1 MAKDRRYKT
10 IGDLIETKK
19 LKHFSEML
27 DIVPAAVLT
36 KDLGLHYYKFRKR
49 IEDPGEFTINECI
62 KLATLT
68 GTDYLT
74 IAQLIAADL
83 KK

>member
-19 LKHFSEML
+19 LKQFNEML
-27 DIVPAAVLT
+27 DIIPASVLT
-36 KDLGLHYYKFRKR
+36 DDLGLHYYKFRKR
-49 IEDPGEFTINECI
+49 QADPGEFTINECM
-62 KLATLT
+62 KLAALI

-74 IAQLIAADL
+74 IVKLIAADL